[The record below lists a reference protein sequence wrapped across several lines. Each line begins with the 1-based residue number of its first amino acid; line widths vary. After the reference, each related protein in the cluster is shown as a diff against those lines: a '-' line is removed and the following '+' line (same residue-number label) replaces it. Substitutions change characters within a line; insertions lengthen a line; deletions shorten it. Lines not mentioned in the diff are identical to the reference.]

1 MAILEKAVSLDLDP
15 HEFTRP
21 EEGLESGGVPK
32 AGATHIANHP
42 AFGSRQAGIGPRSV
56 EDVQVLIIVGAGGR
70 THSFLEM
77 NLVTALQ
84 GGYSLPLFEGNA
96 GEFARRC
103 FVKDTPRPTYA
114 LRNAVPKSVSER
126 PQSFQQ

>member
-1 MAILEKAVSLDLDP
+1 MS
-15 HEFTRP
+15 
-21 EEGLESGGVPK
+21 
-32 AGATHIANHP
+32 NHP
-42 AFGSRQAGIGPRSV
+42 AFGSGQAGIGPRPV
-56 EDVQVLIIVGAGGR
+56 EDGGSA
-70 THSFLEM
+70 HSFLEM

>member
-1 MAILEKAVSLDLDP
+1 MRANRRSGVNIDSGSRR
-15 HEFTRP
+15 RP
-21 EEGLESGGVPK
+21 
-32 AGATHIANHP
+32 GASHIANHP
-42 AFGSRQAGIGPRSV
+42 AFGSRQAGIGPRPV
-56 EDVQVLIIVGAGGR
+56 EDVQVLIIVGAGGSA
-70 THSFLEM
+70 HSFLEM
-77 NLVTALQ
+77 NLVTASQ
-84 GGYSLPLFEGNA
+84 GGYSLPLFEGYA